1 MDALKKTGLIPGILI
16 LVSVLAAG
24 DPPDLGAT
32 RPLPCLDKITG
43 KDALL
48 VGDPHGQII
57 FKKNISKK
65 CVPASTLKLLTALTA
80 IHHLKSS
87 YRFPT
92 RFYMDPFQN
101 LKMKG
106 FGDPLLVSEV
116 LKDTADAL
124 ACKVRMFKDLITD
137 DTFFSSPIKIPGR
150 HHSTNPYD
158 ASLGALCA
166 NFNTVFFASDSNGRI
181 VSAEPQ
187 TPMIPFARQ
196 KIRGLGSKG
205 GRYTFSHDPG
215 DAARYVGELLLR
227 FLKER
232 HVQVGGDI
240 RAGAVSPGDKHIYTY
255 WSRHSLDQTLARML
269 EFSNNFMA
277 NQILISMGAWVY
289 GPPGTLAKGV
299 KVVSDFASNGL
310 HLKDIQVVEGSGI
323 CRKNRLSAMDMFV
336 ILRHFEGYRHLLK
349 RKGNVLYKTGSLRG
363 VRTRAGYI
371 ETDTDGPY
379 PFVIFMNNAETDLD
393 ALVAC
398 IRRTLAL
405 DMHN

>member
-1 MDALKKTGLIPGILI
+1 
-16 LVSVLAAG
+16 
-24 DPPDLGAT
+24 
-32 RPLPCLDKITG
+32 
-43 KDALL
+43 
-48 VGDPHGQII
+48 VGDPHGQVLY
-57 FKKNISKK
+57 KKNISKK
-65 CVPASTLKLLTALTA
+65 CVPASTLKLLTALAA

-116 LKDTADAL
+116 LKDTADVL
-124 ACKVRMFKDLITD
+124 ASKLQIIKDLITD
-137 DTFFSSPIKIPGR
+137 DTYFSSPIKIPGR

-158 ASLGALCA
+158 APVGALCA
-166 NFNTVFFASDSNGRI
+166 NFNTVFFSSDPNGRI

-196 KIRGLGSKG
+196 KIQTLGVKS

-215 DAARYVGELLLR
+215 DAARYAGELLLH

-232 HVQVGGDI
+232 HFEVRGDI
-240 RAGAVSPGDKHIYTY
+240 RPGAVSAADRHIYTY
-255 WSRHSLDQTLARML
+255 RSRYSLEQVLGKML

-277 NQILISMGAWVY
+277 NQILISMGALVY

-299 KVVSDFASNGL
+299 RVVSDFATNGL
-310 HLKDIQVVEGSGI
+310 HLKDIQVVEGSGLS
-323 CRKNRLSAMDMFV
+323 RKNRLSAMDMFV

-349 RKGNVLYKTGSLRG
+349 RKGNVLYKTGSLTG
-363 VRTRAGYI
+363 IRTRVGYI
-371 ETDTDGPY
+371 EADTEGPY
-379 PFVIFMNNAETDLD
+379 PFVIFMNNAKTDMD

-398 IRRTLAL
+398 IKRTLAL
-405 DMHN
+405 DRHK